1 MVKVSVKV
9 DPINRDIDLLLS
21 QDLSGR
27 AQSQAFA
34 EYAHGEIEDA
44 KRTNQRILGRV
55 PRHTVTV
62 DGREG
67 APLATVRPDGVIVA
81 EFELVG
87 DLLIWIEQQL
97 VIHSPRKSGR
107 YARSHVLFADG
118 VEADVNKPPVAAEY
132 VFVNVQPYARKI
144 ERGSSSQAPDGVYQ
158 AVAVMAR
165 RRFGNVARVSFSY
178 RTLSRAKDRNPAV
191 VVSLGGR

>member
-1 MVKVSVKV
+1 MPVRVKV

-21 QDLSGR
+21 QDLSPS
-27 AQSQAFA
+27 AMSQVFA

-44 KRTNQRILGRV
+44 KQTNARILGRV

-67 APLATVRPDGVIVA
+67 APLTTVRPDGVIVA
-81 EFELVG
+81 EFELVQ
-87 DLLIWIEQQL
+87 DLLIWIDQQL
-97 VIHSPRKSGR
+97 VTHSPRKSGQ

-118 VEADVNKPPVAAEY
+118 VEADVSKPRLAQEY
-132 VFVNVQPYARKI
+132 VFINVQPYARKI

-158 AVAVMAR
+158 AVSVLAR
-165 RRFGNVARVSFSY
+165 RRFGNVARVTFSY
-178 RTLSRAKDRNPAV
+178 RTVQGGKERNPAIIIM
-191 VVSLGGR
+191 LGGR